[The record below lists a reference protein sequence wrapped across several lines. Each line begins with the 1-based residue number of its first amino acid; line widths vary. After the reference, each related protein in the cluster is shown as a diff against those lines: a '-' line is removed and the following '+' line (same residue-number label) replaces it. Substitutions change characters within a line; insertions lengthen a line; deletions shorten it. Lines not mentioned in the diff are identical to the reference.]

1 MNREYKDSVF
11 TTLFGNKEKLI
22 ELYNAVQGTDYGPDA
37 ELEINT
43 LEGALYTERQ
53 NDISFLLNGRFVV
66 LVEHQSTINENMPVC
81 LLLYAGRLYE
91 KLLNNREMYYRSLL
105 SIPAPEFIVLYNG
118 TEPYP
123 EEKTL
128 KLSDAFIGE
137 PHDNTM
143 ELRVKVVN
151 VNTGGNQEILS
162 RSETLREYGEFV
174 EKVRQMLKK
183 WPPDEAFAA
192 AIEECI
198 QKGILE
204 SFLKE
209 HGSEVHNML
218 YREWKLEEAL
228 EVSMLEG
235 EKKGVQKG
243 EQKKNCEII
252 RALHE
257 KGMSIDFI
265 AEVAKLSKEEVE
277 RYLN

>member
-22 ELYNAVQGTDYGPDA
+22 ELYNAVQGTDYGLDA

-43 LEGALYTERQ
+43 LEGALYTQRQ

-66 LVEHQSTINENMPVC
+66 LVEHQSTINENMPVRM
-81 LLLYAGRLYE
+81 LLYAGRLYE

-105 SIPAPEFIVLYNG
+105 PIPAPEFIVLYNG
-118 TEPYP
+118 MEPYP
-123 EEKTL
+123 GEKTL
-128 KLSDAFIGE
+128 KLSDAFIGV

-143 ELRVKVVN
+143 ELKVKVVN

-183 WPPDEAFAA
+183 RPPDEAFTA

-198 QKGILE
+198 QKGILV

-235 EKKGVQKG
+235 EKKG
-243 EQKKNCEII
+243 EQKKNREII

-257 KGMSIDFI
+257 KGMTIDFI
-265 AEVAKLSKEEVE
+265 AEVAKLPRDEVE